1 MIKGLYT
8 SVSGLRAADARQQVL
23 ASNVAHAN
31 TPGYKAD
38 DVTTES
44 FDDVFTALY
53 DPNSPGTG
61 AVSAGRR
68 FDLSQGSFT
77 ATGAPLDL
85 ALEGEGF
92 FVLDGPEGPLYT
104 RAGRFSRDADGVL
117 RSADGLAVL
126 GAGGAPIT
134 ALGNEVRVL
143 GDGTIT
149 ADGAPAG
156 RLQLVTFDQ
165 EALTRAGSA
174 TFTADAPPAA
184 STARVASGVLEN
196 SNVDTTAVM
205 TAMTL
210 LLRAFEAGR
219 QAVQL
224 QNETLGQTVGQVG
237 SLR

>member
-8 SVSGLRAADARQQVL
+8 SVSGLAAADARQQVL
-23 ASNVAHAN
+23 ASNIAHSA

-44 FDDVFTALY
+44 FDEVFAALF
-53 DPNSPGTG
+53 DPNTPGTG
-61 AVSAGRR
+61 ALSAGRR
-68 FDLSQGSFT
+68 FDLSQGGFT

-85 ALEGEGF
+85 ALEGPGF
-92 FVLDGPEGPLYT
+92 FVLQGAEGPLYT
-104 RAGRFSRDADGVL
+104 RAGRFSRDAAGVL

-126 GAGGAPIT
+126 GADGAPIMAPGT
-134 ALGNEVRVL
+134 DVRVL
-143 GDGTIT
+143 GDGSMT
-149 ADGAPAG
+149 ADGVPAG

-165 EALTRAGSA
+165 EALTRAGAA
-174 TFTADAPPAA
+174 TFAADGPPGISA
-184 STARVASGVLEN
+184 ARVVSGVLEN

-224 QNETLGQTVGQVG
+224 QNDTLGQSVSQVG